1 MIANFF
7 RGFRLAESAVIFGSV
22 FFVFVGFFFSGAFWG
37 FFFLIFGGGGTDG
50 FATHTE
56 TQRYTGKNRRK

>member
-22 FFVFVGFFFSGAFWG
+22 FFVFVGFFFQWGFLG
-37 FFFLIFGGGGTDG
+37 FFF
-50 FATHTE
+50 
-56 TQRYTGKNRRK
+56 